1 MMCCQQISPYY
12 RDQNCG
18 TGSLKGVLMGI
29 IDMNLFVGDCPFRT
43 IPTSAEDLKRLRKEA
58 GLERAVA
65 TSFGSLFYYDPM
77 AGLERDLKRYESLRD
92 WLSFFAVVNP
102 DFPQLEGQI
111 ERVARDER
119 IVGIRLFPTLHHYA
133 LDSERVTETLRLAS
147 EHHLPVNMTARLTD
161 GRMAPRYV
169 DQAEISPD
177 TLVEFLNSAGET
189 TVILSMFFFNE
200 LQPLSV
206 DWSRLPRVV
215 LDLGCSK
222 PSVDSFDRLP
232 SWFPVERVLFSTG
245 APQYYWK
252 GSRLA
257 VEGARLTEDQKSAIL
272 GRTAKEVFP
281 WT

>member
-1 MMCCQQISPYY
+1 
-12 RDQNCG
+12 
-18 TGSLKGVLMGI
+18 MGI
-29 IDMNLFVGDCPFRT
+29 IDVNLFVGDCPFRT
-43 IPTSAEDLKRLRKEA
+43 IPSSVEDLERLREDA

-77 AGLERDLKRYESLRD
+77 AGLERDLERYESLQD

-111 ERVARDER
+111 SRAARDER

-133 LDSERVTETLRLAS
+133 LDSKRVTETLRLAS
-147 EHHLPVNMTARLTD
+147 EHGLPVNLTARLTD

-169 DQAEISPD
+169 DQAEISTD
-177 TLVEFLNSAGET
+177 ALVKLLDGAGDA

-200 LQPLSV
+200 LQPLPV
-206 DWSRLPRVV
+206 EWSRLPHVH

-222 PSVDSFDRLP
+222 PSVASFDELP
-232 SWFPVERVLFSTG
+232 SWVPVERVLFGSG
-245 APQYYWK
+245 APLYYWK

-257 VEGARLTEDQKSAIL
+257 VEGARLTEDQKNAIL

-281 WT
+281 WA

>member
-1 MMCCQQISPYY
+1 
-12 RDQNCG
+12 
-18 TGSLKGVLMGI
+18 MGI

-43 IPTSAEDLKRLRKEA
+43 IPTSAEDLKRLREEA

-133 LDSERVTETLRLAS
+133 LGSERVTETLRLSS

-177 TLVEFLNSAGET
+177 TLVKFLNSAGET

-200 LQPLSV
+200 LQPLLV

-232 SWFPVERVLFSTG
+232 SWFPVERVLFGSG
-245 APQYYWK
+245 APLYYWK

-272 GRTAKEVFP
+272 GRTAREVFP